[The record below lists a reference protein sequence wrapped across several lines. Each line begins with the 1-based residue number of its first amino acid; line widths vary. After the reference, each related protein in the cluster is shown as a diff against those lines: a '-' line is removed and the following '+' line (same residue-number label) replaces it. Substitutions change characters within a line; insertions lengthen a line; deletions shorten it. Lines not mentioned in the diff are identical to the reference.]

1 MTFTNSL
8 ILIIVLA
15 VACLV
20 YWLIKRTSEQ
30 ASMILS
36 LEQNIAELKAKQL
49 EREMEFQRQ
58 LDIEI
63 KEAKKR
69 SNNMQ
74 RNVLKGQIGEQFT
87 PFIADFP
94 YNPADCRFMGEPI
107 DYVIF
112 HNLHAC
118 SEGSV
123 PVEEVKVIFAEVK
136 TGKAKLSPRQKILR
150 QVIENGQF
158 EFQELRIKTDDNI
171 ENPVVMTV

>member
-1 MTFTNSL
+1 MNFSNLSL
-8 ILIIVLA
+8 LIVILLTALMI
-15 VACLV
+15 
-20 YWLIKRTSEQ
+20 YWLIKRTFNQ
-30 ASMILS
+30 ANTIQK
-36 LEQNIAELKAKQL
+36 LEQDIAQLTAKQL
-49 EREMEFQRQ
+49 EREMAFQRQ
-58 LDIEI
+58 LDIGI

-74 RNVLKGQIGEQFT
+74 RNVLKGQIGE

-123 PVEEVKVIFAEVK
+123 PIEDVKVIFAEIK
-136 TGKAKLSPRQKILR
+136 TGKAKLNPRQKILR
-150 QVIENGQF
+150 QVIENKQF
-158 EFQELRIKTDDNI
+158 SFEELRIKTDDGQNPAVHNI
-171 ENPVVMTV
+171 